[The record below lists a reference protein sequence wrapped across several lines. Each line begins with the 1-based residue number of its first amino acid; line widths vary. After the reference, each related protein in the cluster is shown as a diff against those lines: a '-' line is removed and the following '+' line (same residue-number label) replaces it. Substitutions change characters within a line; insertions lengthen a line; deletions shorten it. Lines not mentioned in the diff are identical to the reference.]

1 MDDNYEN
8 WMQLAAQ
15 IIIEVIEDYRNSRD
29 HYQRVSLIKWFDTSY
44 GITICDLA
52 GMNSEYIKREVQYI
66 DKQEHIRNDNK
77 GIKKVYPATGKES
90 KYQVKGYNLQKKPNK
105 KRDLQSDAGGDR
117 LLEAFRYYKQAGKSC
132 DWLPV
137 STKI

>member
-1 MDDNYEN
+1 MDNYES

-29 HYQRVSLIKWFDTSY
+29 HFRRDSLIRWFDTPY

-52 GMNSEYIKREVQYI
+52 GMDPEYIKREVQYI

-77 GIKKVYPATGKES
+77 GIKKVYSATGKES
-90 KYQVKGYNLQKKPNK
+90 KYPVKGYNLQKEPDKEG
-105 KRDLQSDAGGDR
+105 DFQSDAGGDR
-117 LLEAFRYYKQAGKSC
+117 LLEAFRYFKQAGKSC
-132 DWLPV
+132 DWVPV